1 MRHLYSL
8 YTSRSGSLPPVSPA
22 AILHDD
28 HILPYLPSMNYMYF
42 LRAHSKRLEDLS
54 PSTVRYPCD
63 SYSAWHYSASG
74 TPCMNDSALCPE

>member
-28 HILPYLPSMNYMYF
+28 HILPYLPSMNYLLHVLLACAFETPRGLVPVYCTLP
-42 LRAHSKRLEDLS
+42 LR
-54 PSTVRYPCD
+54 
-63 SYSAWHYSASG
+63 
-74 TPCMNDSALCPE
+74 